1 MPLPD
6 NRLRY
11 PAPRIDFEAEVGLT
25 GQDHDN
31 WPSAQGQARY
41 DWFRMAFIALLAN
54 QSSYDTPTQY
64 REGTFW
70 YDLNTGTLKIY
81 REGSWSDLAEAIQ
94 VSPVYSLSSLVQT
107 LEAILP
113 TISPNITWSGIC
125 NADQSANI
133 PIPASVQTALVPA
146 KSKALVYING
156 SLLDPRTC
164 TILGNS
170 VVKLSG
176 TQLVQGDRFTVT
188 IQGYDS
194 THFVT
199 DTIAVS

>member
-6 NRLRY
+6 NRYRL
-11 PAPRIDFEAEVGLT
+11 PAPRIDFAAEVGLT

-54 QSSYDTPTQY
+54 QSSYDAPTQY

-70 YDLNTGTLKIY
+70 YDLNLGVIKVY
-81 REGSWSDLAEAIQ
+81 REGRWADLSEAIQ
-94 VSPVYSLSSLVQT
+94 VSPVYSLSTLVQT
-107 LEAILP
+107 LESIIP
-113 TISPNITWSGIC
+113 TISPNISWSGIC
-125 NADQSANI
+125 NAATAANI
-133 PIPASVQTALVPA
+133 PIPASVQGSLAA
-146 KSKALVYING
+146 SRSRAMVYLNG

-164 TILGNS
+164 TIVGTS
-170 VVKLSG
+170 SVKLSG
-176 TQLVQGDRFTVT
+176 TQLVAGDRFTVV
-188 IQGYDS
+188 IQGFEP

-199 DTIAVS
+199 DTVIVS

>member
-54 QSSYDTPTQY
+54 QSSYDAPTQY

-70 YDLNTGTLKIY
+70 YDLNTETIKVFRNGQ
-81 REGSWSDLAEAIQ
+81 WADLSEAIQ
-94 VSPVYSLSSLVQT
+94 VSPVYSLASLVQT
-107 LEAILP
+107 LESILP
-113 TISPNITWSGIC
+113 TISPNITWSGVC
-125 NADQSANI
+125 NATQSASI
-133 PIPASVQTALVPA
+133 PIPVSVQTSLSSR
-146 KSKALVYING
+146 SKAMVYING

-164 TILGNS
+164 TILGTAL
-170 VVKLSG
+170 VKLSG

-188 IQGYDS
+188 ILGFDS
-194 THFVT
+194 THYITETV
-199 DTIAVS
+199 AVS